1 MSGAS
6 VPRRALSFDSNPPY
20 SLPLRFFLTAPL
32 SVLLACAVLFWQGD
46 AALASR
52 WSPATLAI
60 THLLVL
66 GCISMTMLGAL
77 MQMLPVVAGV
87 TLPQVLRIGPLVHG
101 GLCGGTL
108 LLATAFCWPHGW
120 LFGTAAA
127 LLLATLLLFVGACT
141 VGLWQQPDSGA
152 AEVVAAIRQSL
163 AALLITITL
172 GALLVSAFIWPG
184 AISLPWALLTDLHAL
199 WGLLGWVG
207 LLVMGIAW
215 QVVPMFMVTEPYP
228 VRARSRISTSLF
240 LLLCATSISSTLGS
254 AGQPFLRLAQLLLIA
269 GYGSF
274 AALTLTLLARRKRPS
289 ADTTTLY
296 WRYAMGSLLVAGLL
310 AILLQL
316 PAASTA
322 LGLPVPATEL
332 AIGVLLITGVALAT
346 INGML
351 YKIVPFLTWYHL
363 QDTRPRGN
371 SIPNVNQIISP
382 RHGRWQFMLHACA
395 VLLLVAACYAPAQL
409 ARAAALLMAL
419 ASLGLCAN
427 LLAAVRLYRRL
438 RLAVQP

>member
-6 VPRRALSFDSNPPY
+6 VPRRVLSFDSNPPY

-32 SVLLACAVLFWQGD
+32 SVLFACALLFWQGD

-52 WSPATLAI
+52 WSPTTLAI

-66 GCISMTMLGAL
+66 GCVSMTMLGAL

-87 TLPQVLRIGPLVHG
+87 TLPQVLRIGALVHA
-101 GLCGGTL
+101 GLCGGTV
-108 LLATAFCWPHGW
+108 LLASAFYWPQGW
-120 LFGTAAA
+120 LFGAAA
-127 LLLATLLLFVGACT
+127 CLLLATLLLFVAACT

-172 GALLVSAFIWPG
+172 GALLASAFIWPG
-184 AISLPWALLTDLHAL
+184 AIALPLALLTDLHAL

-240 LLLCATSISSTLGS
+240 LLLCAVSISSTLGG
-254 AGQPFLRLAQLLLIA
+254 AGLAVQRLTQLLLIA
-269 GYGSF
+269 GYGGF
-274 AALTLTLLARRKRPS
+274 AALTLYLLARRKRPS

-316 PAASTA
+316 PAVTTVPQ
-322 LGLPVPATEL
+322 LPVLATEL
-332 AIGVLLITGVALAT
+332 AIGALLITGVALSA

-363 QDTRPRGN
+363 QDSRPRGN
-371 SIPNVNQIISP
+371 SIPNVNQIIPP
-382 RHGRWQFMLHACA
+382 RHSRWQFYLHGCA
-395 VLLLVAACYAPAQL
+395 VLLLVAACYTPALL
-409 ARAAALLMAL
+409 ARPAALLLAL
-419 ASLGLCAN
+419 ASLALCAN
-427 LLAAVRLYRRL
+427 LLTAVRLYRRL
-438 RLAVQP
+438 QQAVQP